1 MSRIL
6 ILGGS
11 GMLGHQLWRH
21 FSAKY
26 PETYTTI
33 RKTRADYTHSDLFCS
48 TNVIESVDARCFDF
62 LKGVIAE
69 VRPDII
75 LNGIG
80 ITKRRERIKT
90 PVDSIRLNALLPH
103 ELANWGGIHGVK
115 IINFSTDCVFDGKH
129 GNYTEDCPTSAKD
142 LYGKTKALGE
152 VCGENVLTIRSSFIG
167 QELQGGTELFEWFLA
182 QTVSVKGFTHAIY
195 SGLTT
200 IELSRVVEK
209 MILTYPQSSGLYNIS
224 SEPISKYNLLELFKK
239 ALQLDIDIIPDDTFR
254 CDRSLNSDRFQLE
267 FNYFPP
273 SWENMVEELICDL
286 KRRRDDF
293 RR

>member
-1 MSRIL
+1 MLRIL

-33 RKTRADYTHSDLFCS
+33 RKTRADYTHNDLFCS
-48 TNVIESVDARCFDF
+48 ANVIESVDVRCFDL
-62 LKGVIAE
+62 LKGVIAG
-69 VRPDII
+69 VRPDVI

-80 ITKRRERIKT
+80 ITKRRERIST
-90 PVDSIRLNALLPH
+90 PVDSIRLNAVLPH
-103 ELANWGGIHGVK
+103 ELATWGKIHGAK

-129 GNYTEDCPTSAKD
+129 GNYTEDSPTSAED
-142 LYGKTKALGE
+142 IYGKTKALGE
-152 VCGENVLTIRSSFIG
+152 FYAENVLTIRSSFVG
-167 QELQGGTELFEWFLA
+167 QELQDGTELFEWFLS
-182 QTVSVKGFTHAIY
+182 QTGAVKGFTHAIY

-209 MILTYPQSSGLYNIS
+209 LIVTYPQSSGLYHIS
-224 SEPISKYNLLELFKK
+224 SEPIIKYNLLELIKK
-239 ALQLDIDIIPDDTFR
+239 ALQFDIDIIADDTFR
-254 CDRSLNSDRFQLE
+254 CDRSLNSDRFRLE

-273 SWENMVEELICDL
+273 SWEDMVEELICDL

-293 RR
+293 